1 MTDVF
6 EMVRGHNRTNN
17 KKTTNTN
24 VVGGEDK
31 RLCNEQFRRQTLG
44 IPNY

>member
-1 MTDVF
+1 MIDVF
-6 EMVRGHNRTNN
+6 EMVRGHNHN